1 LLPKVVSITRA
12 DPNPTGAAT
21 VNFTVTFNEAVTGV
35 TAANFAIAGTGS
47 TGATVGT
54 PTGSGTTWTVP
65 VTVGTATGLVGINMV
80 NSTGVT
86 NGAWCTV
93 GNRAIHDR

>member
-1 LLPKVVSITRA
+1 VP
-12 DPNPTGAAT
+12 DPNPAGEAT
-21 VNFTVTFNEAVTGV
+21 VNYTVTFNEAVTGV

-65 VTVGTATGLVGINMV
+65 VTVGTATGLGRHQY
-80 NSTGVT
+80 GQL
-86 NGAWCTV
+86 
-93 GNRAIHDR
+93 DRGDERR